1 MRQALDLSAQDAD
14 RMALAL
20 LVQNR
25 NTAVYGGD
33 PEGMMT
39 TTTRS
44 GPWTWRRLAGAYVFQ
59 L

>member
-1 MRQALDLSAQDAD
+1 MRQVLDLSAQDAD
-14 RMALAL
+14 RMGLAL

-33 PEGMMT
+33 PRDLT

-44 GPWTWRRLAGAYVFQ
+44 APWTWRRLARAYVFQ